1 MIRKKCEYCGRILWM
16 RSSAQEMCY
25 RCFTEK
31 QKQLGNTTGTC
42 AICGKEFVKT
52 RSNQKYCGPDCQ
64 KAGRRVRLQN
74 YKRTYNQ
81 KKEIKSE
88 NMRASA
94 EWKRQEKARAKMR
107 EIHAKS
113 NLDQNIDIARTQ
125 GISYGELQARRYLAN
140 IPPIDTRIGDIK

>member
-52 RSNQKYCGPDCQ
+52 RSNQNIV
-64 KAGRRVRLQN
+64 GRTAR
-74 YKRTYNQ
+74 KREGVYGYRIT
-81 KKEIKSE
+81 SE
-88 NMRASA
+88 
-94 EWKRQEKARAKMR
+94 
-107 EIHAKS
+107 
-113 NLDQNIDIARTQ
+113 LTT
-125 GISYGELQARRYLAN
+125 RR
-140 IPPIDTRIGDIK
+140 RR